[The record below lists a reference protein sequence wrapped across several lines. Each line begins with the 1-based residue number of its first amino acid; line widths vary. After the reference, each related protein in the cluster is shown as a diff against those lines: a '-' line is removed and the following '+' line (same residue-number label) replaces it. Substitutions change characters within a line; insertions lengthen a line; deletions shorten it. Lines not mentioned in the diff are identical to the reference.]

1 MKKATD
7 RKFRIYGPFVLFLIG
22 TLFFRLNWYFELPTQ
37 NLIIANSIGLA
48 AGYVC
53 WNTTRWVVKQ
63 LQQRYPGLSNSRQRL
78 VWMALLLPVL
88 VNFGWLVRRLT
99 RMFLYSPYG
108 FTEPITEY
116 TYSIGIQVFYHCVY
130 YVVYEGSYVLEAWHL
145 TYAQNEQYKKNK
157 LQQQLNLLKG
167 QINPHFLFNSL
178 NSLSMLIH
186 ENPRQAETF
195 VDELSSVYR
204 YLLQNNQNPDTDRE
218 LTTLDRELQFIQ
230 SYFRLL
236 KTRYGEG
243 IALQVKVD
251 ESQLSQQIPP
261 LTLQLLV
268 ENAVKH
274 NVILPESPLLVEIF
288 TQNEQLV
295 VQNTLQRKAAVYSTK
310 VGLAN
315 IATKYKLL
323 GLYAISIR
331 EEAGRFVVAV
341 PLLTPQPHLVS

>member
-7 RKFRIYGPFVLFLIG
+7 RKLRIYGPFVLFLVG
-22 TLFFRLNWYFELPTQ
+22 TLFFRLNWYFELTES
-37 NLIIANSIGLA
+37 NLLVSNLIGLA
-48 AGYVC
+48 AGYIC
-53 WNTTRWVVKQ
+53 WNTTRWAVKQ
-63 LQQRYPGLSNSRQRL
+63 IQKRLPGLSNTRRRL
-78 VWMALLLPVL
+78 VWMAFLLPVL
-88 VNFGWLVRRLT
+88 VNFGWLIRKVAHLALHT
-99 RMFLYSPYG
+99 TDG
-108 FTEPITEY
+108 FWPTLPDY

-130 YVVYEGSYVLEAWHL
+130 YVIYEGSYVLEAWHL

-186 ENPRQAETF
+186 ENPRQAEAF

-204 YLLQNNQNPDTDRE
+204 YLLRNNQNPDSDRE

-243 IALQVKVD
+243 IALQINVD
-251 ESQLSQQIPP
+251 EGRLSRQIPP

-288 TQNEQLV
+288 TQDEQLV
-295 VQNTLQRKAAVYSTK
+295 VQNTLQRKTALHSTK

-323 GLYAISIR
+323 GPYAISIR
-331 EEAGRFVVAV
+331 EEAERFVVAV